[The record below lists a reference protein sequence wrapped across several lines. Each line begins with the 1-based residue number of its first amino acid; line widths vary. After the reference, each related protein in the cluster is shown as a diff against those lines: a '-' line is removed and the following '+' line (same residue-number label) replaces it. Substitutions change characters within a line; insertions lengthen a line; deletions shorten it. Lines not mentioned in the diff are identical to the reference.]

1 MSKVALIVDDEADI
15 RSLIAMTL
23 DRIGFDTHT
32 AANLEEAR
40 NLADSYR
47 FDVCLTDMRLPDGN
61 GIEFVEYIVKT
72 QPDLPVA
79 VITAHGNMDA
89 AVDAMKAGAF
99 DFVSKP
105 VDIEQLR
112 TLVLQ
117 ASNLRDSDKQAERAV
132 SQTQA
137 PSLTSIPKTAST
149 TRLSGSLETLSH
161 KSQPRTDGQS
171 LVGGDRLIGNSA
183 PMRSLRELIAKV
195 ARTNA
200 PVWITG
206 ESGTGKELVARLV
219 HQNSARANEAFVAVN
234 CGAIP
239 SELMESEMFGHKK
252 GSFTGADSDHEGL
265 FQQAD
270 GGTLFLDEVAELPLH
285 MQVKLLRVIQ
295 EKTVRRVGGS
305 AEIPTD
311 VRILSASHKDLG
323 EAVSLGKFRHD
334 LYYRL
339 NVISICSPKLSDR
352 PDDIADIARFI
363 LKKIARTSGQNQT
376 LELSSCAISTLESY
390 DFPGNIREL
399 ENILE
404 RASALVEGGVI
415 DESELAITP
424 SASSATLVTENLS
437 APTAIRPSEQQ
448 EILDAL
454 EKTRWN
460 RKAAAEKLGLTYRQM
475 RYRIKQLGID
485 KNDTGT

>member
-1 MSKVALIVDDEADI
+1 MTKVALIVDDEADI

-61 GIEFVEYIVKT
+61 GIDFVEYIVKT

-79 VITAHGNMDA
+79 VITAHGHMDA

-112 TLVLQ
+112 KLVLQ
-117 ASNLRDSDKQAERAV
+117 AADLRDSSPSSDQATNQFSAPLTT
-132 SQTQA
+132 SQTSV
-137 PSLTSIPKTAST
+137 PTPL
-149 TRLSGSLETLSH
+149 RGSLESLSH
-161 KSQPRTDGQS
+161 KYSPHLDGQS
-171 LVGGDRLIGNSA
+171 LVGGEKLIGNSL
-183 PMRSLRELIAKV
+183 PMRDLRKLIAKV

-206 ESGTGKELVARLV
+206 ESGTGKELIARLV
-219 HQNSARANEAFVAVN
+219 HQNSARASEAFVAVN

-239 SELMESEMFGHKK
+239 SELMESEMFGHKR
-252 GSFTGADSDHEGL
+252 GSFTGANSDHEGL
-265 FQQAD
+265 FQQAN

-295 EKTVRRVGGS
+295 EKSLRRVGGNS
-305 AEIPTD
+305 EIPTD

-323 EAVSLGKFRHD
+323 EEVALGKFRHD

-339 NVISICSPKLSDR
+339 NVISICSPRLVDR
-352 PDDIADIARFI
+352 TGDITDIARFV
-363 LKKIARTSGQNQT
+363 LKKIASANGLNQS

-390 DFPGNIREL
+390 NFPGNIREL

-404 RASALVEGGVI
+404 RASALADGRIIEA
-415 DESELAITP
+415 SELAIAP
-424 SASSATLVTENLS
+424 GSSDSSISNETQV

-448 EILDAL
+448 DILDAL

-460 RKAAAEKLGLTYRQM
+460 RKAAAEKLGLTYRQL
-475 RYRIKQLGID
+475 RYRIKQFGID
-485 KNDTGT
+485 KSDTGT